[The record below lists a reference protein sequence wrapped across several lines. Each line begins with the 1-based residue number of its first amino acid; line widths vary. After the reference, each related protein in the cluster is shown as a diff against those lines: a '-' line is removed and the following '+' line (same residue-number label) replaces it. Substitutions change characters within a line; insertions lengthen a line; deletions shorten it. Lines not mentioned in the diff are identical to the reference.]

1 MLSSHSPNQ
10 VDLWFTGRMCDA
22 LYSCWLKICLLT
34 FSQSASWKPD
44 LIRNQPRSPFR
55 CQRATDSRYTQLT
68 RVSDQDSDN
77 TADILELCYSSP
89 VKAVTAIFIFLYF
102 KDWCW
107 VDCCSWMWK
116 EASVFYLLSSDIVL
130 DFTTPEDSDS
140 YSHFTNCF
148 LSVKQAK
155 LLKTNIHFLY
165 YGCSPGAR
173 QRLRRWQMLSW
184 CYVTS

>member
-1 MLSSHSPNQ
+1 MFIDVRPISFLETWADQESASESFQMSESYRLS
-10 VDLWFTGRMCDA
+10 
-22 LYSCWLKICLLT
+22 LYS
-34 FSQSASWKPD
+34 A
-44 LIRNQPRSPFR
+44 
-55 CQRATDSRYTQLT
+55 DS
-68 RVSDQDSDN
+68 N

-89 VKAVTAIFIFLYF
+89 VKAVMTYAAIFIFLYF

-107 VDCCSWMWK
+107 VDRCSWMWK
-116 EASVFYLLSSDIVL
+116 AASVFYLLSSDIVL

-155 LLKTNIHFLY
+155 LLKTNVHFLY
-165 YGCSPGAR
+165 HGCSPGAR

>member
-1 MLSSHSPNQ
+1 MLIDVQPISFLETWSDQESASESFQ
-10 VDLWFTGRMCDA
+10 MSESYRLS
-22 LYSCWLKICLLT
+22 LYS
-34 FSQSASWKPD
+34 A
-44 LIRNQPRSPFR
+44 
-55 CQRATDSRYTQLT
+55 DS
-68 RVSDQDSDN
+68 N

-89 VKAVTAIFIFLYF
+89 VKAVMTYTAIFIFLYF

-107 VDCCSWMWK
+107 VDRCSWMWK
-116 EASVFYLLSSDIVL
+116 AASVFYLLSSDIVL
-130 DFTTPEDSDS
+130 HFTTPEDSDR

-165 YGCSPGAR
+165 YRCSPGAR

>member
-1 MLSSHSPNQ
+1 MLIDVQPISFLETWSDQESASESFQ
-10 VDLWFTGRMCDA
+10 MSESYRLS
-22 LYSCWLKICLLT
+22 LYS
-34 FSQSASWKPD
+34 A
-44 LIRNQPRSPFR
+44 
-55 CQRATDSRYTQLT
+55 DS
-68 RVSDQDSDN
+68 N

-89 VKAVTAIFIFLYF
+89 VKAVMTYTAIFIFLYF
-102 KDWCW
+102 KDLCW
-107 VDCCSWMWK
+107 VDRCSWMWK
-116 EASVFYLLSSDIVL
+116 AASVFYLLSSDIVL

-173 QRLRRWQMLSW
+173 QRLWRWQMLSW

>member
-1 MLSSHSPNQ
+1 MFIDVQPISFLETWSDQESASESFQMSESYRLS
-10 VDLWFTGRMCDA
+10 
-22 LYSCWLKICLLT
+22 LYS
-34 FSQSASWKPD
+34 A
-44 LIRNQPRSPFR
+44 
-55 CQRATDSRYTQLT
+55 DS
-68 RVSDQDSDN
+68 N

-89 VKAVTAIFIFLYF
+89 VKAVITYAAIFIFLYF

-107 VDCCSWMWK
+107 VDRCSWMWK
-116 EASVFYLLSSDIVL
+116 AASVFYLLSSDIVL
-130 DFTTPEDSDS
+130 HFTTPEDSDR

-165 YGCSPGAR
+165 HRCSPGAR

-184 CYVTS
+184 CHVTS

>member
-1 MLSSHSPNQ
+1 MLIDVQPISFLETWSDQESASESFQ
-10 VDLWFTGRMCDA
+10 MSESYRLS
-22 LYSCWLKICLLT
+22 LYS
-34 FSQSASWKPD
+34 A
-44 LIRNQPRSPFR
+44 
-55 CQRATDSRYTQLT
+55 DS
-68 RVSDQDSDN
+68 N

-89 VKAVTAIFIFLYF
+89 VKAVMTYAAIFIFLYF

-107 VDCCSWMWK
+107 VDRCSWMWK
-116 EASVFYLLSSDIVL
+116 AASVFYLLSSDIVL

-173 QRLRRWQMLSW
+173 QRLWRWQMLSW